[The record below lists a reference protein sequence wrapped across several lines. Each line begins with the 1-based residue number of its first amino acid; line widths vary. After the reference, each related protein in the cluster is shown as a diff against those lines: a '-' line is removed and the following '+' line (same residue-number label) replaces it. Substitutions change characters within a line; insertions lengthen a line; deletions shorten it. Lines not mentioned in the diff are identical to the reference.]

1 MASRALIE
9 YTAGMLTLYLLRHG
23 QTSFSRA
30 NAFCGAALNPDLTED
45 GRTMA
50 ECFAKAYG
58 LAAWQAIFCSPLKRT
73 LETAHPIC
81 NATGMSPQVRDGLKE
96 IGYGKW
102 EGKTVE
108 EVEEEFHDDY
118 LAWTAD
124 PAWYPPTD
132 GEPAV
137 SIAHRSLQVV
147 EEIQKVYDEGNVL
160 IVSHK
165 ATIRILLC
173 SLLGIDVGRFRY
185 RLACPVGSV
194 SIIEF
199 GKHGPLL
206 RAMAGRDHLDDR
218 LKNLPGT

>member
-1 MASRALIE
+1 
-9 YTAGMLTLYLLRHG
+9 MLNLYLLRHG

-30 NAFCGAALNPDLTED
+30 NAFCGAALNPNLTEE
-45 GRTMA
+45 GHLMA
-50 ECFAKAYG
+50 EAFAKYYESTP
-58 LAAWQAIFCSPLKRT
+58 WQAIFASPLKRT

-81 NATGMSPQVRDGLKE
+81 SATAITPQVRDDLKE

-102 EGKTVE
+102 EGKTIP
-108 EVEEEFHDDY
+108 EVQQEFHDDY
-118 LAWTAD
+118 IRWTAD
-124 PAWYPPTD
+124 PAWYPPTE

-137 SIAHRSLQVV
+137 SIAHRSLRVV
-147 EEIQKVYDEGNVL
+147 EEIQRVYDDGNVL

-185 RLACPVGSV
+185 RMACPVGSV
-194 SIIEF
+194 SVIEF

-206 RAMAGRDHLDDR
+206 KAMADRSHLDEKLR
-218 LKNLPGT
+218 NLPGT

>member
-1 MASRALIE
+1 M
-9 YTAGMLTLYLLRHG
+9 TLYLLRHG

-30 NAFCGAALNPDLTED
+30 NAFCGSVLNPDLTEE
-45 GRTMA
+45 GQQMA
-50 ECFAKAYG
+50 ADFAKAY
-58 LAAWQAIFCSPLKRT
+58 AATPWQAIFTSPLKRT
-73 LETAHPIC
+73 LETAGPIC
-81 NATGMSPQVRDGLKE
+81 SATGITPQVRDDLKE

-108 EVEEEFHDDY
+108 EVSAEYHDDY
-118 LAWTAD
+118 MRWTAD

-137 SIAHRSLQVV
+137 SIAHRTLRVV
-147 EEIQKVYDEGNVL
+147 EEIQRVYDNGNVL

-185 RLACPVGSV
+185 RLACPVGSLSV
-194 SIIEF
+194 VEF
-199 GKHGPLL
+199 GEHGPLL
-206 RAMAGRDHLDDR
+206 KAMADVSHLDEK
-218 LKNLPGT
+218 LKSLPGT